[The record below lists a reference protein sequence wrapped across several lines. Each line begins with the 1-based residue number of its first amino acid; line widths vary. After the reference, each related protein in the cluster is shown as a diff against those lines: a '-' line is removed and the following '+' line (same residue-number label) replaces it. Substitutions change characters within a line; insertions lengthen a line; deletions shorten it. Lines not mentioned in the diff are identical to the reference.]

1 MPFLYF
7 FLPSLQRVSS
17 NQLTSLPDGL
27 DSLSHLSLFQ
37 ASSNRLTEIPPSVGN
52 MIGNIEYMVGK
63 KKEERLESEI
73 RVVWGLRETV
83 IVTPC

>member
-1 MPFLYF
+1 MPFLHF

-37 ASSNRLTEIPPSVGN
+37 ASSNRLTEITPSVGS
-52 MIGNIEYMVGK
+52 MIGNIEYMAGK

-83 IVTPC
+83 IVNPC